1 MKNKMLTSAMTVVKS
16 RQFKGLSGACVV
28 YVWLAG
34 VKFGGC
40 TGFLEECFAAG
51 VKSVKHFRRQPGGEA
66 EALQTD
72 GRLCLRFSVLPVTG
86 VPEKGRWSLQAPVV
100 LTL

>member
-1 MKNKMLTSAMTVVKS
+1 MLTSAMTVVKS

-34 VKFGGC
+34 IKLGGC

-51 VKSVKHFRRQPGGEA
+51 VKNVKHFRRQLGGEA

-72 GRLCLRFSVLPVTG
+72 VSAFDSQCCQLQVSLRKEGDLSRPWWFLLCKS
-86 VPEKGRWSLQAPVV
+86 AD
-100 LTL
+100 